1 MRNLAGFA
9 TATVHESCA
18 ASRILPIELRPVW
31 AEARLLG
38 PAFTVRQPL
47 GHNDWLHHSIYAAP
61 PGSVLVCAAEDPRF
75 GYWGELMTRA
85 ARQRSITGLVIM
97 GGVRDVTALE
107 AVGFPVFASAICM
120 RGTSKSASAGGHLG
134 RDIAMGDV
142 VVSSGEIVMGDRD
155 GVVVLPARGLAEVL
169 SRAQERELREA
180 DIRRAVADG
189 ARLIDLVTPSTESN
203 GPSKRGVPAVT
214 GGSAADIIAR
224 LRRLDSCCVSDALD
238 RLSMEGAL
246 AGFRRWGP
254 RGVLVGPVRTV
265 LLAQGPAPVGARH
278 LGTRTL
284 DVAGRDDI
292 VLVANAG
299 RCEAGAWGGLLSLAA
314 RHRGLAGVIV
324 DGALRDGDEV
334 DAGPLPVFARAATP
348 RTARDRYHE
357 VGCDVPVTV
366 ESVRVQPGDIVMADG
381 SGVVFIPIDDVAR
394 VIAIAEEIAE
404 EEARMASAL
413 ASGGHGTDVLDE
425 RYERLVRRDER

>member
-1 MRNLAGFA
+1 
-9 TATVHESCA
+9 
-18 ASRILPIELRPVW
+18 
-31 AEARLLG
+31 
-38 PAFTVRQPL
+38 
-47 GHNDWLHHSIYAAP
+47 
-61 PGSVLVCAAEDPRF
+61 
-75 GYWGELMTRA
+75 
-85 ARQRSITGLVIM
+85 
-97 GGVRDVTALE
+97 
-107 AVGFPVFASAICM
+107 
-120 RGTSKSASAGGHLG
+120 
-134 RDIAMGDV
+134 
-142 VVSSGEIVMGDRD
+142 
-155 GVVVLPARGLAEVL
+155 
-169 SRAQERELREA
+169 
-180 DIRRAVADG
+180 
-189 ARLIDLVTPSTESN
+189 
-203 GPSKRGVPAVT
+203 
-214 GGSAADIIAR
+214 
-224 LRRLDSCCVSDALD
+224 
-238 RLSMEGAL
+238 MEGAL

-265 LLAQGPAPVGARH
+265 LLAQGPAPVGASH

-284 DVAGRDDI
+284 DVAGRDDV